1 VYKLINFY
9 SQRFPFPHRGW
20 KYFRRLLKS
29 WRILNREYRKKI
41 FNGFYMLVTPSEHIQ
56 QQLFWYGYYEKPV
69 SHLLEKLTKADSIIL
84 DIGAHIGYFTLVAA
98 KIAKKGTVY
107 AFEPVTKVFQRLQ
120 KNIEENNLSNVIP
133 IHAAVGQLANDAVIY
148 ISREDN
154 VGMSSLRPPE
164 NFSGF
169 TQPIPVM
176 CVDEWIKETGIDN
189 VGVIKLDVEGS
200 ELFALQGMKQ
210 TLINLK
216 PVVIVE
222 INAATLSYFDLRPGD
237 VVDFVLDLGYRCF
250 NVTSSGFLER
260 IGDEG
265 FAENVAFIHTEKLEQ
280 FNYLVEQ
287 YGNF

>member
-1 VYKLINFY
+1 
-9 SQRFPFPHRGW
+9 
-20 KYFRRLLKS
+20 
-29 WRILNREYRKKI
+29 
-41 FNGFYMLVTPSEHIQ
+41 
-56 QQLFWYGYYEKPV
+56 
-69 SHLLEKLTKADSIIL
+69 
-84 DIGAHIGYFTLVAA
+84 
-98 KIAKKGTVY
+98 
-107 AFEPVTKVFQRLQ
+107 
-120 KNIEENNLSNVIP
+120 
-133 IHAAVGQLANDAVIY
+133 
-148 ISREDN
+148 
-154 VGMSSLRPPE
+154 
-164 NFSGF
+164 
-169 TQPIPVM
+169 
-176 CVDEWIKETGIDN
+176 
-189 VGVIKLDVEGS
+189 
-200 ELFALQGMKQ
+200 MKQ